1 MKKILFL
8 LLISFTCF
16 ATVWEDL
23 SSPDNPLTIQ
33 NNFEKPYSLLGR
45 NIATNGTLNLGK
57 YFSREQINSAIHT
70 IYKDIN
76 SGKLSY
82 TLSGLLPVRNWRG
95 GNAITGSVSSA
106 YNGNRAIKATTMPT
120 GMNPG
125 TATLSEF
132 LDKVFYPFVSA
143 TISLNISSSLLEI
156 GNSITITCN
165 GSVTANDET
174 LFNTAYVDPSTG
186 ANMPFTAQAGAY
198 SVQQANVVATTS
210 FRSYITTGGSGIISS
225 PLRTVTFVYPYF
237 WAMNATDLT
246 TGGSAFYTAI
256 TKRIQTLGTKT
267 PVLNG
272 TAQYIYFAYPTE
284 YPDLTSIKDQN
295 GFEQI
300 GSFTKYEVNINSSG
314 LTSDWI
320 HGYKIYR
327 CNGLTT
333 VNNGQYTFT
342 H

>member
-1 MKKILFL
+1 MF
-8 LLISFTCF
+8 CQ
-16 ATVWEDL
+16 ADVWEDL
-23 SSPDNPLTIQ
+23 ISPDNPLTIQ

-45 NIATNGTLNLGK
+45 NIATNGTLNLGRF
-57 YFSREQINSAIHT
+57 FSREQINSVIHT

-76 SGKLSY
+76 SGKISY
-82 TLSGLLPVRNWRG
+82 TLTGLVPVKNWRATG
-95 GNAITGSVSSA
+95 SSTTGSVSSA
-106 YNGNRAIKATTMPT
+106 YNGNRAIKSTTMPT

-125 TATLSEF
+125 TATISEF

-156 GNSITITCN
+156 GNSVTINCN

-174 LFNTAYVDPSTG
+174 VFSSAYVSSTTG

-210 FRSYITTGGSGIISS
+210 FRSYITTGSSGVINS

-237 WAMNATDLT
+237 WSMNANDLT
-246 TGGSAFYTAI
+246 AGGTAFYSGI
-256 TKRIQTLGTKT
+256 TKRIQTQGTKT
-267 PVLNG
+267 PIFNG
-272 TAQYIYFAYPTE
+272 SAQYIYFAFPSE

-295 GFEQI
+295 GFEVL
-300 GSFTKYEVNINSSG
+300 GSFTKYEVSVTSTG
-314 LTSDWI
+314 LDTDWT
-320 HGYKIYR
+320 HNYKIYR